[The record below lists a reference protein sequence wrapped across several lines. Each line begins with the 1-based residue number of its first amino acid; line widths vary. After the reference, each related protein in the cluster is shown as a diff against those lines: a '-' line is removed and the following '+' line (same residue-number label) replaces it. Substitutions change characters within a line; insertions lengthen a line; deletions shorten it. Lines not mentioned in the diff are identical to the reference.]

1 VFARQNSFFVAE
13 KFSRGIV
20 MARPRKA
27 QPEQKTRFLGFRGT
41 LEDEA
46 DIKAKAALL
55 KLPPS
60 EYMRRCSRQGPAKVI
75 YEEGHDPEKVRALLA
90 VGNNLN
96 QIARHLNATGQ
107 IDPTE
112 LHEVLAMVRAFLTE
126 AGQQAWSRA

>member
-1 VFARQNSFFVAE
+1 
-13 KFSRGIV
+13 

-27 QPEQKTRFLGFRGT
+27 DGAPRTRFMGFRAT

-46 DIKAKAALL
+46 DIKDKAALL

-60 EYMRRCSRQGPAKVI
+60 EYMRRCSRQGTVRVVQ
-75 YEEGHDPEKVRALLA
+75 EGGFDPELVRGVLA
-90 VGNNLN
+90 IGNNLN
-96 QIARHLNATGQ
+96 QIARHLNTTGQ

-126 AGQQAWSRA
+126 AGRQAWSRA

>member
-1 VFARQNSFFVAE
+1 
-13 KFSRGIV
+13 

-27 QPEQKTRFLGFRGT
+27 DAAQRTRFLGFRGT

-46 DIKAKAALL
+46 DIKDKAALL
-55 KLPPS
+55 KLPLS
-60 EYMRRCSRQGPAKVI
+60 KYMRMCCRQETLRVT

-96 QIARHLNATGQ
+96 QIARHANATGQ

-112 LHEVLAMVRAFLTE
+112 LHEVLAMVRAILTE
-126 AGQQAWSRA
+126 AGRQAWSRA